1 MTNSLYDIINF
12 IIILSNNDHQT
23 LINSTSVH
31 ITLLKP
37 MILMIKS
44 VNIFFFTHKL
54 SFTFSSTIQMAVL
67 WKHLN

>member
-12 IIILSNNDHQT
+12 IIILSNNYHQT
-23 LINSTSVH
+23 LINSTSVN

-44 VNIFFFTHKL
+44 VNFYFNKNTKCPLHFHPL
-54 SFTFSSTIQMAVL
+54 
-67 WKHLN
+67 